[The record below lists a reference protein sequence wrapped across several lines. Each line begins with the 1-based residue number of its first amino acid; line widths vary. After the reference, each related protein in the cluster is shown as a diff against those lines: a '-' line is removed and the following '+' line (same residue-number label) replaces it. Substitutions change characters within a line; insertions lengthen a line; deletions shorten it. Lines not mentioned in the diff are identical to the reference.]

1 MSFQAKLTTKL
12 TEFSVDDAIVEM
24 RNQVD
29 PEELN
34 QLVRSLLE
42 KLDKYDEQKLAQ
54 RNFDF
59 LIGGRLLRLN
69 VEEHLKLYSDEIDAN
84 EILNEKLVEVEY
96 ILSLEPPKPLEA
108 VQHDDWVSCV
118 DANDSYIISGSY
130 DNSIRIFSIN
140 DRKNLITIKEAHEK
154 PVTKVKFVAQT
165 KQTKAKKSNDV
176 YFISCGHDEVSILRK
191 FNTKTLKVE
200 PIFTYKGHNRSVN
213 CVDIFD
219 DLAVTGSFDKTLRLW
234 SISEDDQDEGI
245 EENGVDAAAGEAAT
259 RRTKK
264 RKTSEK
270 SATKKTSGKSAIMTL
285 TGHHESVTGVR
296 WLGGCNGYNSVASCS
311 MDRSICVWDVEVGEC
326 KRRVNSS
333 KPILGID
340 YCDERNL
347 IISASCDRFVRL
359 WDMRAADNSSAKTAY
374 TSHTAWVSSVA
385 FGRASTNHF
394 ISGGYDNVVKL
405 WDIRSSKAC
414 LYDLIGHHDKVLD
427 VNWSNPAFALSGSAD
442 STLKIFATK

>member
-12 TEFSVDDAIVEM
+12 EEFSVDDAVVEI

-29 PEELN
+29 PDELN
-34 QLVRSLLE
+34 EIIKTFLIKLE
-42 KLDKYDEQKLAQ
+42 KYDEKKLCP
-54 RNFDF
+54 RGFDF
-59 LIGGRLLRLN
+59 LVGGRLLRTN
-69 VEEHLKLYSDEIDAN
+69 VEEHLKIYSDEIDAN

-96 ILSLEPPKPLEA
+96 LVCLDPPEPLEA

-140 DRKNLITIKEAHEK
+140 NRKNLITIDEAHEK
-154 PVTKVKFVAQT
+154 PITKVKFVSPIKNA
-165 KQTKAKKSNDV
+165 KAKKTSDV

-191 FNTKTLKVE
+191 FNPKSLKVE
-200 PIFTYKGHNRSVN
+200 TVFVYEGHSRSVN
-213 CVDIFD
+213 CVDVFD
-219 DLAVTGSFDKTLRLW
+219 DLIATGSFDKTLRLW
-234 SISEDDQDEGI
+234 SVNEEEQDEGI
-245 EENGVDAAAGEAAT
+245 DEDGAISGNQAGRA
-259 RRTKK
+259 KK
-264 RKTSEK
+264 RKLDTSDK
-270 SATKKTSGKSAIMTL
+270 PAAKLNSRSAIMIL

-296 WLGGCNGYNSVASCS
+296 WLRGCNEYNTVASCS
-311 MDRSICVWDVEVGEC
+311 MDRSICFWDVEVGEC
-326 KRRVNSS
+326 KRRVHSA

-340 YCDERNL
+340 FCAERNL

-359 WDMRAADNSSAKTAY
+359 WDTRAADNSSAKTAY

-385 FGRASTNHF
+385 FGKASTNNF

-427 VNWSNPAFALSGSAD
+427 VNWSNSSFALSGSAD
-442 STLKIFATK
+442 STLKIFATR